1 LVSAKT
7 GNRYIFLHGFAK
19 SEQSNITLKEQQA
32 LRYAGKIFLALSENE
47 LALALQTDVLQ
58 ELDCDWKNH

>member
-1 LVSAKT
+1 VSVRT
-7 GNRYIFLHGFAK
+7 GNRYIFLHGFVK
-19 SEQSNITLKEQQA
+19 SELSNITLKEQQA